1 MANEA
6 AGVTYPSNSNIAYSS
21 GTPRMSTRFK
31 SVLLTPSSWGLK
43 NSRLTHGPPT
53 RGFAGLFRGEFRM
66 IRLVNMIFLIVKQQS
81 VSGLPAPQVQ
91 PRDGMRFDYS
101 EDVQPDRPG
110 TPPRKVGRGRQERST
125 EVTTPDSHSSSPG
138 IFTKP
143 LAVGAPGSPG

>member
-31 SVLLTPSSWGLK
+31 SVLLTPASWGLK
-43 NSRLTHGPPT
+43 KFRTDAQRPT

-101 EDVQPDRPG
+101 EDVRPDRPG
-110 TPPRKVGRGRQERST
+110 TPPHKVGRGRQERST
-125 EVTTPDSHSSSPG
+125 GGNNSRQPFIITRDLHEAAG
-138 IFTKP
+138 Q
-143 LAVGAPGSPG
+143 

>member
-1 MANEA
+1 MADEA
-6 AGVTYPSNSNIAYSS
+6 AGVTYPSSSNIAYRNSAHVDPLQV
-21 GTPRMSTRFK
+21 GAVDTVELGLEEFQTDAR
-31 SVLLTPSSWGLK
+31 PS
-43 NSRLTHGPPT
+43 T